1 MSERMLHTSL
11 CDMLGIK
18 YPILLAGMG
27 GASTSELAV
36 SVSNA
41 RGLGIHGAAS
51 FTYSQRTFFNYSA
64 GARIVIVL
72 VCL

>member
-11 CDMLGIK
+11 CDILGIK
-18 YPILLAGMG
+18 DPILLAGMG
-27 GASTSELAV
+27 GASTPALAV

-41 RGLGIHGAAS
+41 GGLGIHGAAS
-51 FTYSQRTFFNYSA
+51 RTYSQRTFFNHSA
-64 GARIVIVL
+64 RAVIVL